1 MKLDSL
7 KPVPGSV
14 SNRKRRGRGH
24 GTGLGKSAG
33 RGDKGAGQRSGYKR
47 RPWFEGGQMPLYRR
61 LPKRGFVNLFKKDFQ
76 IVNLDKLNRIKSDEI
91 NAQLLFESGLVRSPF
106 KPIKILGGGV
116 IDKAIKIYATEFS
129 TSAKE
134 KIEKSGGEAIKQ

>member
-7 KPVPGSV
+7 KPIPGSV

-61 LPKRGFVNLFKKDFQ
+61 LPKRGFTNLFKKDFQ
-76 IVNLDKLNRIKSDEI
+76 IVNIDKLNGIKSEEI
-91 NAQLLFESGLVRSPF
+91 NAQLLFENGFVKSPL
-106 KPIKILGGGV
+106 KPIKILGDGV
-116 IDKAIKIYATEFS
+116 IDKAIKVYATEFS
-129 TSAKE
+129 FSAKE
-134 KIEKSGGEAIKQ
+134 KIEKSGGKAIKQ